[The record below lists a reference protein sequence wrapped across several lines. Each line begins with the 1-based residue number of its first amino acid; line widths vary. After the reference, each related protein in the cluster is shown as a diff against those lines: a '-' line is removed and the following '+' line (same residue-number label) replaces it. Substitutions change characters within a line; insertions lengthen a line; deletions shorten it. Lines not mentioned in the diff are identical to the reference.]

1 MIYCFINLLT
11 YCACLRYNQNMVNL
25 SEHRDNSVG
34 IKLRQADDKDK
45 DEPLIEVRLC
55 YFIYINFLKL
65 YTFGNIISETFP

>member
-1 MIYCFINLLT
+1 
-11 YCACLRYNQNMVNL
+11 MVNL

-34 IKLRQADDKDK
+34 IKLWQADDKDK

-55 YFIYINFLKL
+55 YFIYINFSKL